1 MRHSDRSSGRY
12 LHPTPPQTI
21 ACSAFYEAE
30 FLQIHNIR
38 TSTASQTVTRAPQSL
53 LVRPLMSPGWA
64 KSEHRSGPHRVDG
77 NRLQAANQPPT
88 LAYTSEKGIANSLVC
103 DNEQSCPPFHPHLSK
118 HLGSQ
123 FVG

>member
-53 LVRPLMSPGWA
+53 LVRLLMSPGWA

-77 NRLQAANQPPT
+77 NRANT
-88 LAYTSEKGIANSLVC
+88 HELAEGHETRSAR
-103 DNEQSCPPFHPHLSK
+103 FRHPATALAVDST
-118 HLGSQ
+118 
-123 FVG
+123 